1 MPDTYR
7 LVFAGGARNH
17 PTCWL
22 AVFLLLLLGT
32 STLAQPVTRVRPP
45 LVQLSNGL
53 KVLGYEDRSTS
64 LVGVFLALKVSAQ
77 AEGEE
82 LRGARDMIQEA
93 FRFRLEQELRGD
105 PRYLDLTAA
114 LLVGRGLSLGT
125 EWDYLSVLSLC
136 PRSELRP
143 LLQVMGK
150 VIFREPLTPEALAAA
165 RRALGRQ
172 WLTYQSNPAEATF
185 YLFRRALL
193 GPDVGVQPVFADP
206 QRLDSFSPAALEA
219 FRAQYFV
226 AANAL
231 LVLAGPDQP
240 EQLVA
245 EAVEAMVSA
254 PRRPAPTGWPP
265 HFSLQPGSVQIA
277 TSPFLRRGEAVAASL
292 MVGFR
297 LPPAGD
303 EDYPAALVLFEMLTG
318 KQGLLLSNEKLRE
331 AMALPAGGCPPGVPS
346 PLQVLGPLAS
356 AVPYLAVH
364 VQTTPEQ
371 VGVVHAALRGAF
383 GDLAR
388 AAGDPGAVQRAKRR
402 ALSAQA
408 LAGLD
413 QSGRARRLGE
423 WALFAPGWQNL
434 ESLPRRIQAVKT
446 EDLARVIKRCLAREY
461 VGLQMPE

>member
-1 MPDTYR
+1 MPTPH
-7 LVFAGGARNH
+7 ARNR
-17 PTCWL
+17 PLRWL
-22 AVFLLLLLGT
+22 GAFLLLLLGA
-32 STLAQPVTRVRPP
+32 SALAQPVSRARPP
-45 LVQLSNGL
+45 IVQLSNGL

-64 LVGVFLALKVSAQ
+64 LVGVFFALKVSAQ
-77 AEGEE
+77 AEGGE
-82 LRGARDMIQEA
+82 LRGARDLIQEA

-114 LLVGRGLSLGT
+114 LLVGRGLNLGT

-150 VIFREPLTPEALAAA
+150 VIFQEPLTPEALAAG

-172 WLTYQSNPAEATF
+172 WQAYQANPAEATF

-206 QRLDSFSPAALEA
+206 ERLDSFSPAALED
-219 FRAQYFV
+219 FRARYFV

-231 LVLAGPDQP
+231 LVLVGPDQP

-245 EAVEAMVSA
+245 EAVEAMVNA

-265 HFSLQPGSVQIA
+265 HFSLQPGNVQMA
-277 TSPFLRRGEAVAASL
+277 TTPFLRRGEAVAASL

-297 LPPAGD
+297 LPPASD
-303 EDYPAALVLFEMLTG
+303 VDYPAALVLFEMLTG
-318 KQGLLLSNEKLRE
+318 RQGLLLSNQGLQE
-331 AMALPAGGCPPGVPS
+331 ALGLPAGGCPPGVPS
-346 PLQVLGPLAS
+346 PLQILGPLAS

-364 VQTTPEQ
+364 VQTTPER
-371 VGVVHAALRGAF
+371 VGIVHAALRGAF
-383 GDLAR
+383 ADLAR
-388 AAGDPGAVQRAKRR
+388 AAGDREAVQRARRR

-408 LAGLD
+408 LVGLD

-423 WALFAPGWQNL
+423 WALFAPGWQDL
-434 ESLPRRIQAVKT
+434 ESLPRRIEAVKPQ
-446 EDLARVIKRCLAREY
+446 DLARVIKRCLAREY